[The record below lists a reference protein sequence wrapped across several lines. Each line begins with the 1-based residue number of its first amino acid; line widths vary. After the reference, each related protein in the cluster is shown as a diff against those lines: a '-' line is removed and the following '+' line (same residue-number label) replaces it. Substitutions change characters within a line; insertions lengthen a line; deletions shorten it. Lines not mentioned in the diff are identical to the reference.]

1 MEPNW
6 ILQRA
11 RLTPDKIGLSFGE
24 QQWTFLQLHEQS
36 KRVAKQLMAFEL
48 KATMRVAVIGPSTP
62 QLIFI
67 MYGCMQLQL
76 EMVLLNNRL
85 SEQELKYQIED
96 AQVTYILVAD
106 EFQHMLNDERVVYF
120 SQIFSQLP
128 KQQQLSDEWDEQHTV
143 AIMYTSGTTGFPKGV
158 RLTLQNHKTSALASA
173 LNLGIGQNDSWLCAV
188 PIFHISGFSIL
199 MRSLLYGMTVRLYEK
214 FEEVAS
220 AKEIAA
226 GTVTHMSVV
235 NVMLQ
240 RIISYMEQ
248 QHLTAH
254 ENFSTMLAGGGPIPE
269 QFLKRAQ
276 MLQLQVAQ
284 TYGMTETASQTATL
298 SQQDAFRK
306 IGSAGKPLFFYQIKI
321 DGATKAGESGEI
333 CIKGAHVTPG
343 YIGRFSER
351 ASTVDGWLH
360 TGDVGYLDDEG
371 YLYVL
376 DRRSDLIISGG
387 ENVYPAE
394 IENTLLAHPAVVEA
408 GVCGVAHE
416 QWGQVP
422 LAFVVIKQ
430 AITEKELLDFC
441 KIRLAA
447 YKCPKAIRFVNELP
461 RNGSNKLVRRK
472 LKEYL

>member
-6 ILQRA
+6 IMQRA
-11 RLTPDKIGLSFGE
+11 NITPEKIGLSFE
-24 QQWTFLQLHEQS
+24 QQSWTFSQLYEKS
-36 KRVAKQLMAFEL
+36 KRLAQQLYSL
-48 KATMRVAVIGPSTP
+48 GVQPSTRVAVIGPSTP
-62 QLIFI
+62 QLIFV

-85 SEQELKYQIED
+85 SEQELQYQVDD
-96 AQVTYILVAD
+96 AEVAYILVAD
-106 EFQHMLNDERVVYF
+106 EFQHMLRDERVVLF
-120 SQIFSQLP
+120 STIEAA
-128 KQQQLSDEWDEQHTV
+128 QQSEYELAHEWDEQQTI

-173 LNLGIGQNDSWLCAV
+173 LNIGVQPSDCWLCAV

-214 FEEVAS
+214 FDEVES
-220 AKEIAA
+220 AKEIAN

-240 RIISYMEQ
+240 RIISYMEHQ
-248 QHLTAH
+248 QLMAH
-254 ENFSTMLAGGGPIPE
+254 TNFATMLAGGGPIPE
-269 QFLKRAQ
+269 QFLHRAQ
-276 MLQLQVAQ
+276 ALQLRVAQ

-298 SQQDAFRK
+298 SPDDAFRK
-306 IGSAGKPLFFYQIKI
+306 IGAAGKPLFFYQMKI
-321 DGATKAGESGEI
+321 DGATAANEPGEI

-343 YIGRFSER
+343 YIGRFAER
-351 ASTVDGWLH
+351 AATNDGWLH
-360 TGDVGYLDDEG
+360 TGDIGYLDDEG

-394 IENTLLAHPAVVEA
+394 IENTLLAHPAVAEA
-408 GVCGVAHE
+408 GVVGVDDA

-422 LAFVVIKQ
+422 AAFIVTKMPIS
-430 AITEKELLDFC
+430 EKELLEFC

-447 YKCPKAIRFVNELP
+447 YKCPKSIQFVEQLP
-461 RNGSNKLVRRK
+461 RNGSNKLLRRK
-472 LKEYL
+472 LKEL